1 MLFFSSRRR
10 HTRYISVTGVQTCAL
25 PISDPKKQ
33 FDLPIIR
40 VPDSRRALAPIAAR
54 FFGNPASEV
63 SLVGVTGTN
72 GKTSTTYLVESILTQ
87 AGWLALQPPEL
98 QREVLRSARLV
109 QLKPGE
115 IVYRVGD
122 PLGGIYGLVGG
133 VVAVSVAPMKTAPRL
148 VHISEPGSWIGE
160 GCFLTKQPRRVEVRA
175 LDHAW
180 LLHLPLEDMDRMAA
194 DSPEAARQFGA
205 ISVLNGDRLIR
216 LVYDLLIRDV
226 TRRIAAV
233 LERLASGNERFVPL
247 SQAEVGA
254 MANASRK
261 QVNAALQRFE
271 AKGWVQLSYGAV
283 TIADARA
290 LRGFAADEDGV

>member
-1 MLFFSSRRR
+1 MHHSA
-10 HTRYISVTGVQTCAL
+10 G
-25 PISDPKKQ
+25 P
-33 FDLPIIR
+33 FD
-40 VPDSRRALAPIAAR
+40 RARAEA
-54 FFGNPASEV
+54 
-63 SLVGVTGTN
+63 
-72 GKTSTTYLVESILTQ
+72 ILTQ